1 MNDMEQDYNELEQAE
16 LCDYDTM
23 NFSHDDNGS
32 IDNE

>member
-1 MNDMEQDYNELEQAE
+1 MNDLDQDYNELEQAE

-23 NFSHDDNGS
+23 NFNYDHGS